1 MVLIFFKYYQPV
13 CSEIE
18 SVDSVF
24 FNTMPGT
31 SINFYMPTV
40 NFAFERKA
48 YFVIEKFLLPG
59 QQYFPALLLQAQEV
73 KIKWRIVFSRLQV
86 WAGYIIICLYHPI
99 GIPV

>member
-59 QQYFPALLLQAQEV
+59 IVLKKTESTLSISLQTG
-73 KIKWRIVFSRLQV
+73 W
-86 WAGYIIICLYHPI
+86 
-99 GIPV
+99 